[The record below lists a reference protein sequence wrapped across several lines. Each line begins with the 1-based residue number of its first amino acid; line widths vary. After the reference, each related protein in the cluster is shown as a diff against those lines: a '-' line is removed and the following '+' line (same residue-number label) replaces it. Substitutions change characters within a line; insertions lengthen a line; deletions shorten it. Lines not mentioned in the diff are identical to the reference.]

1 MGTGQQPARNKDH
14 EKVHDSET
22 RTLRVVS
29 NDDLRGRSRFVSKII
44 RHVLLTL
51 RRYNKLSREI
61 RDVAERIKALDPK
74 DPFRNERGAQL
85 LEKL

>member
-1 MGTGQQPARNKDH
+1 MQSI
-14 EKVHDSET
+14 VI
-22 RTLRVVS
+22 L
-29 NDDLRGRSRFVSKII
+29 
-44 RHVLLTL
+44 VLKTINHILLML

-61 RDVAERIKALDPK
+61 REVAERIKALDPK